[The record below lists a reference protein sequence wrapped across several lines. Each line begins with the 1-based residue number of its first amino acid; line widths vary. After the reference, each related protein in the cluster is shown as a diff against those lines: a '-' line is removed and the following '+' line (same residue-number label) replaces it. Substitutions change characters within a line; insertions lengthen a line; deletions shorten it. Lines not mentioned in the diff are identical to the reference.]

1 MMKLRKTIC
10 ILVMIMLLSC
20 FTVTAF
26 ATTQED
32 GNVPEVPDAIALV
45 TVDNVNCKVIND
57 IKDLSV
63 LIKFKDSGKVIANV
77 PVVRVEDYGDDSVA
91 LWLGYE
97 PTEAILDDIKDEM
110 SEIQKDLHI
119 PSWKELAKLIQT
131 SSEDELDA
139 YLETLE
145 KTLETITGSYT
156 VELTGLPEVA
166 DHEYKYEA
174 DVMILNSKLVNEIL
188 TFCKEILGELLGMTD
203 AELAK
208 ITSFSGM
215 LDAIEQDLVKMGVL
229 KEGEDLLSWLEESG
243 VVEFTAQDKAKIE
256 DALAEIDSIL
266 AYMKSEAYKGTVIA
280 GVEVKCGCPYL
291 MEYEIVHQ
299 YFKVTNGNVTLVG
312 TVREG
317 DYQSSEGITKVYR
330 EWEGFQV
337 KASDYK
343 NCEYKGK
350 TYHYIGSYDAY
361 NECFDDMDAQ
371 DFYDERQYYDRYE
384 AVTEYT
390 LNLDKNDFAGLLLC
404 YEIVDNTESSP
415 STGDDSD
422 MSIYFAIMA
431 LAVAVMASSV
441 FIRRKTN

>member
-10 ILVMIMLLSC
+10 ILVMMMLISC
-20 FTVTAF
+20 FTVTSF
-26 ATTQED
+26 AATQED
-32 GNVPEVPDAIALV
+32 GEVPKVPDAVALV

-63 LIKFKDSGKVIANV
+63 LIKFKDSGKVIANI

-119 PSWKELAKLIQT
+119 PSWKELMKLIQN

-145 KTLETITGSYT
+145 KTLENISGSYT
-156 VELTGLPEVA
+156 VELTGLPEAA

-188 TFCKEILGELLGMTD
+188 TFCKEIIGELFGMTD

-215 LDAIEQDLVKMGVL
+215 IDAIEQEFVEMGFL
-229 KEGEDLLSWLEESG
+229 KEGQDLLSWIEESG
-243 VVEFTAQDKAKIE
+243 AVNFTAEDKAEIE
-256 DALAEIDSIL
+256 NALAEIDSIL

-280 GVEVKCGCPYL
+280 GVDVKCGCPYL

-299 YFKVTNGNVTLVG
+299 YFKVTNGKATLVG

-317 DYQSSEGITKVYR
+317 DYKGSESPKVYK
-330 EWEGFQV
+330 EWEGFEV

-343 NCEYKGK
+343 NCEYKGN
-350 TYHYIGSYDAY
+350 TYHYIGSYDSL
-361 NECFDDMDAQ
+361 NECFDDMDVQ
-371 DFYDERQYYDRYE
+371 DFYDDKQYFDRYE

-390 LNLDKNDFAGLLLC
+390 LDHDKDDVDGLLLC

-422 MSIYFAIMA
+422 MGIYFAIMA

-441 FIRRKTN
+441 FIRRKTY